1 MRISRLYRSRALLI
15 VFAGAMAA
23 CKSES
28 GAPPAG
34 PTGSTGS
41 VTSDA
46 GPAPIDDALT
56 FLESP
61 AVTRDRRLASGVRF
75 RLYSWTT
82 REQAEE
88 MRRTKVLLSRTESP
102 EHGPSMY
109 DVAMQNAADHG
120 DSVAA
125 LLRKEGFQKA
135 RFAWT
140 SAWAT
145 RMAWPGESY
154 GDVLLAVDVR
164 AGAYVAKRDPAAGT
178 WDVVTTDGTAVG
190 IAELLAHP
198 ERLGAVLFESDGT
211 GGAPAYREF
220 VLCNEAQIE
229 SFSFG
234 MATELDELESE
245 ITGIETTAKALRAHP
260 DVAGA
265 VPRSQMTAAWH
276 DPLLTAPVDP
286 PGKMRRVYLANVAFD
301 NDAYAF
307 TPEKLDAIAASLKT
321 AKTMQP
327 SGSIFTGAA
336 KFAGPGATAPP
347 PRPKPGSG
355 SYYGT
360 YMPRP
365 RKGGHP

>member
-1 MRISRLYRSRALLI
+1 MRMSRLYRSRALVF

-23 CKSES
+23 CKTDP
-28 GAPPAG
+28 PPAG
-34 PTGSTGS
+34 PTGTISSASG
-41 VTSDA
+41 DA
-46 GPAPIDDALT
+46 APSALDDALM

-82 REQAEE
+82 KEQAEE
-88 MRRTKVLLSRTESP
+88 MRKTKVLLSRTESP
-102 EHGPSMY
+102 QHGPSMY
-109 DVAMQNAADHG
+109 DVAMQQAADHG
-120 DSVAA
+120 DTVAA

-154 GDVLLAVDVR
+154 GDVLLAIDVR
-164 AGAYVAKRDPAAGT
+164 TGAYVAKHDPASGT
-178 WDVVTTDGTAVG
+178 WDVVTTDGTPVG
-190 IAELLAHP
+190 IPELLAHP

-245 ITGIETTAKALRAHP
+245 ITGIETTAKALRANP
-260 DVAGA
+260 QVAGV
-265 VPRSQMTAAWH
+265 VPRNQVTAAWH

-301 NDAYAF
+301 NDAYVF
-307 TPEKLDAIAASLKT
+307 TPEKLDAIAASLKA
-321 AKTMQP
+321 AKSMPP
-327 SGSIFTGAA
+327 SGSVFTGAA